1 MQEKEDFWREL
12 DQNLERI
19 ERDEKVVI
27 RGDFNGQVGAAKRG
41 NEQRGVKNDLHEWRK
56 GHQKR
61 LILCSVAEATQKRQR
76 IVR

>member
-27 RGDFNGQVGAAKRG
+27 GGDLNGQVGAAKRG
-41 NEQRGVKNDLHEWRK
+41 NEHVLGSFGVGEEMFKAKCWLTL
-56 GHQKR
+56 QK
-61 LILCSVAEATQKRQR
+61 EM
-76 IVR
+76 